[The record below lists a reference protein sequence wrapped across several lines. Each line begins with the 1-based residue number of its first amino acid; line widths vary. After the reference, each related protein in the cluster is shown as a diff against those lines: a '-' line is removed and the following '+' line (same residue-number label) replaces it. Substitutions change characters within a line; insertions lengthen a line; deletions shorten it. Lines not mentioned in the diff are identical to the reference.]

1 MHPVDS
7 TVSLA
12 DSRPLNADK
21 SRWRA
26 LPLFSKSSSQLINR
40 RLQSSIFD
48 VASIRL
54 ESNTDDEI
62 YLEISTEA
70 LGTALRSAKV
80 SLRYLDSR
88 LVLMSYDSGFSDVY
102 AQAVEEG

>member
-1 MHPVDS
+1 M
-7 TVSLA
+7 
-12 DSRPLNADK
+12 
-21 SRWRA
+21 
-26 LPLFSKSSSQLINR
+26 FSKSSSQLIND

-80 SLRYLDSR
+80 TLPYLDSG
-88 LVLMSYDSGFSDVY
+88 LVLMPYDSGFSHVH